1 MIERY
6 STKEMDNIWSDQAK
20 FDAWLKVELLACEA
34 WSKLGVIPEV
44 DVELLKEKATF
55 NVDRIKEIEALTKH
69 DVIAFTRTVSESLG
83 YEKKWVHYGL
93 TSTDV
98 VDTAYG
104 YLIKQANELLEK
116 EIYDVLQILN
126 KMAHQYKYSACI
138 GRTHGIHAEITTF
151 GLKLALYYD
160 EFVRNIERFKNA
172 QKNIEVGKI
181 SGAVGTFSN
190 TPPFVQDY
198 VCLKLD
204 IASSNISTQ
213 ILQRDRHAQ
222 YLSTLALIASSVE
235 KICTEFRH
243 LQRSE
248 VNEVKEGFSK
258 GQKGSSAMPHK
269 RNPISCEN
277 LCGCARV
284 MRGYMVTSF
293 ENIVLWHE
301 RDISH
306 SSAERIIIPDAT
318 TLLHYVLRRFK
329 NILLNLEVDEEKMVE
344 NIYLTHGAV
353 FSGRVLNTLVEHGLS
368 REEAYD
374 TVQPLALKSYKEGID
389 LHVLLSSSALVMN
402 ILTPEE
408 LASCF
413 DVKFA
418 LKEVDTIYK
427 RVFENRKIK

>member
-1 MIERY
+1 MLERY
-6 STKEMDNIWSDQAK
+6 STQEMSALWTDQTK
-20 FDAWLKVELLACEA
+20 FEAWLKVELLACEA
-34 WSKLGVIPEV
+34 WSKLDVIPEQ
-44 DVELLKEKATF
+44 DVELLKVKATF
-55 NVDRIKEIEALTKH
+55 NVAEIEALEAQTKH
-69 DVIAFTRTVSESLG
+69 DVIAFTRAVSSSLG
-83 YEKKWVHYGL
+83 YEKKWIHYGL

-104 YLIKQANELLEK
+104 YLIKQADELLEK
-116 EIYDVLQILN
+116 ELYQVLQVLN
-126 KMAHQYKYSACI
+126 EMAHQYKYSACI

-160 EFVRNIERFKNA
+160 EFMRNVERFKNA
-172 QKNIEVGKI
+172 RKNIEVGKI

-198 VCLKLD
+198 VCLKLGL
-204 IASSNISTQ
+204 ASSNISTQ

-222 YLSTLALIASSVE
+222 YLSTLALIASSIEQV
-235 KICTEFRH
+235 CVEFRH

-248 VNEVKEGFSK
+248 VNEVREGFSK

-293 ENIVLWHE
+293 ENMALWHE

-318 TLLHYVLRRFK
+318 ILLHYMLRRFK
-329 NILLNLEVDEEKMVE
+329 NILQNLEVDEEQMVE

-353 FSGRVLNTLVEHGLS
+353 FSGRVLNVLVEHGLS

-374 TVQPLALKSYKEGID
+374 VVQPLALQSYKEGID
-389 LHVLLSSSALVMN
+389 LHALLSSSALVMN
-402 ILTPEE
+402 VLTPEE

-418 LKEVDTIYK
+418 LREVDTIYK
-427 RVFENRKIK
+427 RVFENRKPK